1 MQREMDLIRLLL
13 LKLEGMEQDAG
24 SVGMYA
30 YSELA
35 IDGYTSDQVLYHLDL
50 LLEAGLIDQGGN
62 GAMSEF
68 MFKRLTWA
76 GHDFVDSVRDDDVW
90 QKSRKGALAAGGWSL
105 ELISDL
111 AKGFIRKKAS
121 ELTGVEL

>member
-13 LKLEGMEQDAG
+13 LKLEGLEQDAG
-24 SVGMYA
+24 SVYMYE

-50 LLEAGLIDQGGN
+50 LLEARLIDQGGN
-62 GAMSEF
+62 GAMSAF
-68 MFKRLTWA
+68 VFKRLTWA

>member
-1 MQREMDLIRLLL
+1 MRRDMDLLRSLL
-13 LKLEGMEQDAG
+13 LKLETITDKAN
-24 SVGMYA
+24 SVFVFQYN
-30 YSELA
+30 ELA
-35 IDGYTSDQVLYHLDL
+35 IDGYTDDQVAYHLDL
-50 LLEAGLIDQGGN
+50 AVEAGLIDQGGN
-62 GAMSEF
+62 GAMNRF
-68 MFKRLTWA
+68 MFRRLTWD